1 MGEMRLGANPVRLGE
16 NMTLADAVQDV
27 TVAEE
32 DVLRAD
38 LYDLLAALLANPPAR
53 DLIDRVAGLDGD
65 DGELGRAVRALA
77 RLAGATTETA
87 AEREF
92 SRLFIGV
99 ARGELLPYASYY
111 MTGFL
116 NEKPLAVLRN
126 DMARR
131 AIERAPNVFEP
142 EDNIASLCEMMAG
155 LILGR
160 FGEPETLAGQ
170 KDFFSTHIAP
180 WAGHFF
186 ADLEAAKG
194 SVFYAPV
201 GAIGRA
207 FMEIEREAFRMGA

>member
-1 MGEMRLGANPVRLGE
+1 MS
-16 NMTLADAVQDV
+16 LADTKQEVI
-27 TVAEE
+27 VAEE
-32 DVLRAD
+32 DVLRSG
-38 LYDLLAALLANPPAR
+38 LYDLLASLLANPPKR
-53 DLIDRVAGLDGD
+53 ELIERVAKLEGD
-65 DGELGRAVRALA
+65 EGDLGRAVRALA
-77 RLAGATTETA
+77 RLAKATAPSA

-92 SRLFIGV
+92 NRLFIGV

-116 NEKPLAVLRN
+116 NEKPLAALRN
-126 DMARR
+126 DMAKHG
-131 AIERAPNVFEP
+131 IERAPNVFEP

-170 KDFFSTHIAP
+170 KNFFAKHIGP

-201 GAIGRA
+201 GAVGRA
-207 FMEIEREAFRMGA
+207 FIEIEREAFRMGA

>member
-1 MGEMRLGANPVRLGE
+1 MG
-16 NMTLADAVQDV
+16 LADNVPDCRDPI
-27 TVAEE
+27 AEE
-32 DVLRAD
+32 DILRAN
-38 LYDLLAALLANPPAR
+38 LYDLLGALLAKPPKRA
-53 DLIDRVAGLDGD
+53 LIDQAAGLGGD
-65 DGELGRAVRALA
+65 DGDLGRAVRALA
-77 RLAGATTETA
+77 RVAKATTESA
-87 AEREF
+87 AETEF
-92 SRLFIGV
+92 NRLFIGV

-126 DMARR
+126 DMMRLSIA
-131 AIERAPNVFEP
+131 RAPNVFEP

-160 FGEPETLAGQ
+160 FGDPAPLSTQ
-170 KDFFSTHIAP
+170 KDFFSAHIGP

-194 SVFYAPV
+194 SVFYAPL

-207 FMEIEREAFRMGA
+207 FMAIEREAFRLGA

>member
-1 MGEMRLGANPVRLGE
+1 MALANP
-16 NMTLADAVQDV
+16 APAVE
-27 TVAEE
+27 VAEE
-32 DVLRAD
+32 DALRAR
-38 LYDLLAALLANPPAR
+38 LYDLLSALLANPPSR
-53 DLIDRVAGLDGD
+53 ELISNVAALEGD
-65 DGELGRAVRALA
+65 DGDLGRAVQALSRVARATS
-77 RLAGATTETA
+77 GQA

-92 SRLFIGV
+92 TGLFIGV

-116 NEKPLAVLRN
+116 NEKPLSVLRN
-126 DMARR
+126 DMSRLG
-131 AIERAPNVFEP
+131 IERAPNVFEP

-155 LILGR
+155 LIRGR
-160 FGEPETLAGQ
+160 FADTPVDLGKQ
-170 KDFFSTHIAP
+170 KDFFSAHIAP

-207 FMEIEREAFRMGA
+207 FIEIEREAFRMGA

>member
-1 MGEMRLGANPVRLGE
+1 MA
-16 NMTLADAVQDV
+16 LADMAERPA
-27 TVAEE
+27 VAEE
-32 DVLRAD
+32 DVLRAG
-38 LYDLLAALLANPPAR
+38 LYDLLGALLANPPKR
-53 DLIDRVAGLDGD
+53 DLIDRVAKLEGD
-65 DGELGRAVRALA
+65 DGDLGRAVRALA
-77 RLAGATTETA
+77 RVARATTEQA

-92 SRLFIGV
+92 TSLFIGV

-126 DMARR
+126 DMGRLG
-131 AIERAPNVFEP
+131 IERAPNVFEP

-160 FGEPETLAGQ
+160 FGDGPVGLSVQ
-170 KDFFSTHIAP
+170 KDFFSAHLGP

-207 FMEIEREAFRMGA
+207 FIEIEREAIRMGA

>member
-1 MGEMRLGANPVRLGE
+1 
-16 NMTLADAVQDV
+16 MTLAATVQDV
-27 TVAEE
+27 TVTEE
-32 DVLRAD
+32 DILRAD
-38 LYDLLAALLANPPAR
+38 LYDLLAALLAKPPTR
-53 DLIDRVAGLDGD
+53 DLIDRVAKLDGD
-65 DGELGRAVRALA
+65 DGELGRAIRALTSLA
-77 RLAGATTETA
+77 RATTETT

-92 SRLFIGV
+92 NRLFIGA

-116 NEKPLAVLRN
+116 HEKPLAVLRN
-126 DMARR
+126 DMAQRS
-131 AIERAPNVFEP
+131 IERAPNVFEP

-170 KDFFSTHIAP
+170 KDFFSAHIAP

-194 SVFYAPV
+194 SLLYAPV